1 IRICVSANLGCRVRN
16 EDIRMPKNREKNN
29 QADSEMEAEG
39 LPIFRANV
47 AGIDLGSKKH
57 WVCAP
62 KLGGQGRE
70 VESFGA
76 TTPELERMAAWLMER
91 TGVYWV
97 APQEVLER
105 HALEVV
111 LVDTRQL
118 ARVPG
123 RKKKT
128 DPVDCQWIQR

>member
-1 IRICVSANLGCRVRN
+1 
-16 EDIRMPKNREKNN
+16 MPKNREKNN

-76 TTPELERMAAWLMER
+76 TTPELERMAAWLKERNVESVAMESTEY
-91 TGVYWV
+91 TGSRRRRYWRGTHWKWCWWIPGSWPECRGARRRPTRWTVSGFSDCTV
-97 APQEVLER
+97 A
-105 HALEVV
+105 
-111 LVDTRQL
+111 
-118 ARVPG
+118 G
-123 RKKKT
+123 RWST
-128 DPVDCQWIQR
+128 

>member
-1 IRICVSANLGCRVRN
+1 
-16 EDIRMPKNREKNN
+16 MPKNREKNN

-76 TTPELERMAAWLMER
+76 TTPQVGKRKVSHIVVVQQIALQGSKIFVRRPSLQSDSV
-91 TGVYWV
+91 VY
-97 APQEVLER
+97 
-105 HALEVV
+105 
-111 LVDTRQL
+111 
-118 ARVPG
+118 PG
-123 RKKKT
+123 I
-128 DPVDCQWIQR
+128 V